1 MLPPQ
6 RPARKI
12 VYCGRDTQGKA
23 FAIRWLLG
31 ASRNG
36 PGPHH
41 FVYLKNLMG
50 LYSYYMYIEYEPL
63 YFPFFGLRIAMES

>member
-6 RPARKI
+6 RPTRKV

-23 FAIRWLLG
+23 FAIRWLLR
-31 ASRNG
+31 ASRKR
-36 PGPHH
+36 PDPHH
-41 FVYLKNLMG
+41 FVYL
-50 LYSYYMYIEYEPL
+50 YIEYGPL